1 MDVIQAIRER
11 HSVRN
16 YSDKKIES
24 DKVEALRAKI
34 DEVNGEGN
42 LHLQFLEDAGKTFN
56 RLMSRAM
63 GLGTAP
69 SVIACVG
76 PDDET
81 LNERVG
87 YYGEQVVLLAQQ
99 LGLNTCWAGTYSKNN
114 VPANVAPGERL
125 VIVIA
130 IGYGKTQGSPRKSKT
145 PEQVA
150 TGIDGKPE
158 WFRFGVEMALLAPT
172 AINQQKFEIS
182 LSEDGTVTFT
192 DKGGVFSK
200 VDLGIVRC
208 HFEAGAAYCKAQEQ

>member
-1 MDVIQAIRER
+1 MDMIQAIRER

-16 YSDKKIES
+16 YADKKIES
-24 DKVEALRAKI
+24 EKTEALMAKI
-34 DEVNGEGN
+34 HEVNEEGN
-42 LHLQFLEDAGKTFN
+42 LHLQFLEDAGKTFS
-56 RLMSRAM
+56 RLLSKAM

-81 LNERVG
+81 LEERVG

-114 VPANVAPGERL
+114 VPAEVAPGERL
-125 VIVIA
+125 IIVIA

-145 PEQVA
+145 PEQVVPE
-150 TGIDGKPE
+150 IDGKPE

-172 AINQQKFEIS
+172 AINQQRFQIG

-208 HFEAGAAYCKAQEQ
+208 HFEVGAAYCRAQEK